1 MSGRS
6 VTLRVVVS
14 ISGRPLFLS
23 TVGLLLLS
31 HCFSVLCHSYC
42 SCLAFTGFLWFI
54 LSNRLYIFFLRL
66 IWPCSPSPSPTFS
79 PLLLSQFDLTRCWSV
94 TRSSIWGWWRI
105 WGWGEPALLTDG
117 ATRSSCRGDELLVF
131 NNHMEALC
139 QEYNQVYVSFH
150 NQYGFS
156 VQSNCPD

>member
-14 ISGRPLFLS
+14 ISGWPLFLS
-23 TVGLLLLS
+23 TVGLLLVS

-42 SCLAFTGFLWFI
+42 PCFAFTGFLWFI
-54 LSNRLYIFFLRL
+54 LSDRLYFFFSQTDLTLLSVSLSHFFL
-66 IWPCSPSPSPTFS
+66 S
-79 PLLLSQFDLTRCWSV
+79 LLLSQFGLTRCWSV

-105 WGWGEPALLTDG
+105 WGWGEPALLTGG
-117 ATRSSCRGDELLVF
+117 ATRSSCRGDDLLVF
-131 NNHMEALC
+131 YNHMEALC

-150 NQYGFS
+150 NQCDFS
-156 VQSNCPD
+156 IQS